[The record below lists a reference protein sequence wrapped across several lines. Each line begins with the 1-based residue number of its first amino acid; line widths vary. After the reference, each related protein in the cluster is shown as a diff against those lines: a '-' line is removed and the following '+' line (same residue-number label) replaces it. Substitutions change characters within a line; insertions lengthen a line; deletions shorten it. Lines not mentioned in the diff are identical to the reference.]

1 MEPDVAMLFKKNDME
16 DIDLGVI
23 ESNLR
28 RAIEEVS
35 KWLQIVLQKW
45 LIPYGPLN
53 PIGKLI
59 IGSVEQF
66 LIDHRIWFCFFVGHS
81 LNQSDLKVKPT
92 QLDDLCFPVLQ
103 SLCPFLL

>member
-66 LIDHRIWFCFFVGHS
+66 LIDYR
-81 LNQSDLKVKPT
+81 K
-92 QLDDLCFPVLQ
+92 
-103 SLCPFLL
+103 

>member
-35 KWLQIVLQKW
+35 KWLQSVLQKW
-45 LIPYGPLN
+45 LIPYGPLILLAN
-53 PIGKLI
+53 L
-59 IGSVEQF
+59 
-66 LIDHRIWFCFFVGHS
+66 S
-81 LNQSDLKVKPT
+81 LVVYSN
-92 QLDDLCFPVLQ
+92 F
-103 SLCPFLL
+103 

>member
-35 KWLQIVLQKW
+35 KWLQSVLQKW

-53 PIGKLI
+53 PFGKLI

-66 LIDHRIWFCFFVGHS
+66 LIDYR
-81 LNQSDLKVKPT
+81 K
-92 QLDDLCFPVLQ
+92 
-103 SLCPFLL
+103 

>member
-35 KWLQIVLQKW
+35 KW
-45 LIPYGPLN
+45 
-53 PIGKLI
+53 
-59 IGSVEQF
+59 
-66 LIDHRIWFCFFVGHS
+66 
-81 LNQSDLKVKPT
+81 
-92 QLDDLCFPVLQ
+92 
-103 SLCPFLL
+103 

>member
-35 KWLQIVLQKW
+35 KWLQSVLQKW
-45 LIPYGPLN
+45 LIPYGLLN

-66 LIDHRIWFCFFVGHS
+66 LIDYR
-81 LNQSDLKVKPT
+81 K
-92 QLDDLCFPVLQ
+92 
-103 SLCPFLL
+103 